1 VTERRAEFTARASR
15 ELRAV
20 RRWIAADG
28 GAAVADQM
36 IERLLTAARLLA
48 ERPKIGRE
56 RPEVSPGLRSF
67 VAWPYVIF
75 YRPLAQGARVVRVI
89 HGHQDLDRAFG
100 KAREGES

>member
-1 VTERRAEFTARASR
+1 VADRG
-15 ELRAV
+15 V
-20 RRWIAADG
+20 AA
-28 GAAVADQM
+28 ADQM
-36 IERLLTAARLLA
+36 LDRLMTTTRLLA

-56 RPEVSPGLRSF
+56 WPEISPGLRSF
-67 VAWPYVIF
+67 AAWPYVIF